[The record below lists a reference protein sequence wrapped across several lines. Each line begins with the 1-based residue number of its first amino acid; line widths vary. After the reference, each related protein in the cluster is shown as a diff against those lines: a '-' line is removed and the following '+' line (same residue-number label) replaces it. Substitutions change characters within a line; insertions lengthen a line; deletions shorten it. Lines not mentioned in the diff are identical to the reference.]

1 MTLIFTH
8 NTNEEKPSKRIG
20 RLTFDL
26 WKHNKIQNIRMV
38 ARMCPLL
45 KKKKS
50 FLFASNVQ
58 ILTVRHIDK
67 DNKYLYNQ
75 PTDQSSQEH

>member
-1 MTLIFTH
+1 MVSRMF
-8 NTNEEKPSKRIG
+8 P
-20 RLTFDL
+20 
-26 WKHNKIQNIRMV
+26 WKK
-38 ARMCPLL
+38 

-58 ILTVRHIDK
+58 IRTVRHIDK

-75 PTDQSSQEH
+75 STDQSSQEHQHIKQDIDITLPD

>member
-1 MTLIFTH
+1 MF
-8 NTNEEKPSKRIG
+8 
-20 RLTFDL
+20 
-26 WKHNKIQNIRMV
+26 
-38 ARMCPLL
+38 PLFF
-45 KKKKS
+45 KKKNKT

-75 PTDQSSQEH
+75 PTDQSSQKH